1 MKKSIKANNKN
12 VKTIVITILIIIL
25 IIIAIGSILI
35 LNKKNK
41 TPSILNIGENDVK
54 YFILEKNG
62 MLGVIDNTGKTIIE
76 PKYAKIDIPNPTTDV
91 FICLEDM
98 SKTNYKAINSN
109 GENLFNQYDSTSA
122 IEINELSS
130 YVPYEKSILRYKE
143 ANNYGL
149 IDFKGKKIT
158 DAIYEE
164 ISSIEYKEGFL
175 KVKKNGKY
183 GVINIAGKAVIPADY
198 DDITSDGYYNNNV
211 KYTASGF
218 ILRTKTDNGY
228 KYGYANKQ
236 GKVIIEPM
244 YDELNRINEIENEK
258 DVYLTFSVNGKEGLI
273 KNKKQIIECK
283 YDDIEYD
290 SNANLLIL
298 NDNSKYGVCDLSG
311 NQILPIEY
319 DSISFGGDY
328 INTTKNDE
336 KKIFDLKGN
345 ALNTNFISHKQ
356 VNENCSIVI
365 DNNGLYN
372 IVDNSNNKLLKED
385 YIYIEEFNGD
395 LFIATDENATGIINS
410 KGNVIVKLEY
420 SSVQKIKDTEL
431 LEAIKNDGTIDII
444 QKNGEIKSGIKDAT
458 LIKKDNYIMMYSKN
472 DVKYFDLNGNA
483 TNYKTIVPGNTLYA
497 SNKNGKWGFDDANGQ
512 NVIKNEY
519 DMVTEFSSG
528 FAGICK
534 NGKWGVINEQ
544 GQTIIEPKYEKNL
557 ANRKFLS
564 EYYEIP
570 NNVGVSIYSD
580 DM

>member
-1 MKKSIKANNKN
+1 MKNGIKRKGKN
-12 VKTIVITILIIIL
+12 VKTVIIIL
-25 IIIAIGSILI
+25 FIILIMIIIGSILI
-35 LNKKNK
+35 LNQENKKI
-41 TPSILNIGENDVK
+41 SIVNIGESDVK
-54 YFILEKNG
+54 YFVLEKNA
-62 MLGVIDNTGKTIIE
+62 MLGVIDNTGKVIIE
-76 PKYAKIDIPNPTTDV
+76 PKYAKIDIPNPTTDL

-98 SKTNYKAINSN
+98 SKTNYKAINSK
-109 GENLFNQYDSTSA
+109 GENLYNQYDSVSA

-130 YVPYEKSILRYKE
+130 YVPYEKSVLRYKE
-143 ANNYGL
+143 ANYYGL
-149 IDFKGKKIT
+149 IDLNGKKIT

-183 GVINIAGKAVIPADY
+183 GVINIAGKVVIPANY

-218 ILRTKTDNGY
+218 ILRTKTDSGY

-236 GKVIIEPM
+236 GKVTIEPM

-258 DVYLTFSVNGKEGLI
+258 DTYLTISTNGKKGII

-311 NQILPIEY
+311 NQILPIDY

-345 ALNTNFISHKQ
+345 ALNTNFISHKH
-356 VNENCSIVI
+356 VNDNCSIII

-372 IVDNSNNKLLKED
+372 IVDNSNNKLLKKD
-385 YIYIEEFNGD
+385 YIYIEEFNGN

-410 KGNVIVKLEY
+410 EGKVIVKLEY
-420 SSVQKIKDTEL
+420 SSIQRIPDTEL
-431 LEAIKNDGTIDII
+431 LEAIRNDGTIDII
-444 QKNGEIKSGIKDAT
+444 QKNGNIKNGIKNAT
-458 LIKKDNYIMMYSKN
+458 LVKKDNYIMMYSKN
-472 DVKYFDLNGNA
+472 DVKYFDLNGNE
-483 TNYKTIVPGNTLYA
+483 TNYKTLVPGNSLYA
-497 SNKNGKWGFDDANGQ
+497 SSKNGKWGFDDVNGQ
-512 NVIKNEY
+512 NVVKNEY

-528 FAGICK
+528 FAGVCK

-544 GQTIIEPKYEKNL
+544 GQVIIEPIYEKNL
-557 ANRKFLS
+557 VNRKFLS
-564 EYYEIP
+564 KYYEIP
-570 NNVGVSIYSD
+570 NNIGVSIYSD
-580 DM
+580 DL